1 MKKFE
6 VKQEFWS
13 KFPEGQ
19 IEVLVIKGID
29 NSQTDGTMGKKL
41 AVASEIAK
49 QYVSEDTFTN
59 NRVIADWRSA
69 FSSIK
74 TKKGARSSIEA
85 LLKRVSKDQVFNPI
99 NPLVDIYNCI
109 SLEYGVPCGGEDIDK
124 IEGGLYLGEAKG
136 GEEFI
141 TLGTDES
148 SPALETEMIYYDDIG
163 AVCRSLNWREAKR
176 TMLTSE
182 TTNAVFVLEAVYSHQ
197 VENLELASKALKEE
211 LEAYFGA
218 NVSTYSLTSKSTEIN
233 L

>member
-1 MKKFE
+1 M
-6 VKQEFWS
+6 
-13 KFPEGQ
+13 
-19 IEVLVIKGID
+19 
-29 NSQTDGTMGKKL
+29 
-41 AVASEIAK
+41 
-49 QYVSEDTFTN
+49 SEDTFTN

-218 NVSTYSLTSKSTEIN
+218 SVSTYSLTSKSTEIN